1 MRASLENGQVTVV
14 VDSVDLVGTPLDV
27 PLTLGPSA
35 AFGDPYATGRSAWV
49 PVSGRQQ
56 IPAAAP

>member
-1 MRASLENGQVTVV
+1 MA

-56 IPAAAP
+56 IPAVAP